1 MAWIPSTA
9 SVSVFSAASLSASFS
24 FGPHPSSIPSTTI
37 QIKAA
42 AHIFF
47 FISCSFTLSITQYIR
62 SYLRMRLVAHGLY
75 DYTVDEGEVQGVNRK
90 IIAVYTL

>member
-1 MAWIPSTA
+1 M
-9 SVSVFSAASLSASFS
+9 
-24 FGPHPSSIPSTTI
+24 

-62 SYLRMRLVAHGLY
+62 SYPRMRLVAHGLY
-75 DYTVDEGEVQGVNRK
+75 DYTVDEGEVQGVNRNSK
-90 IIAVYTL
+90 FPLLSPPCFAIIYLSIYITFPFITY

>member
-1 MAWIPSTA
+1 M
-9 SVSVFSAASLSASFS
+9 
-24 FGPHPSSIPSTTI
+24 

-62 SYLRMRLVAHGLY
+62 SYPRMRLVAHGLY
-75 DYTVDEGEVQGVNRK
+75 DYTVDEGEVQGVNRNYSLHLEEAEMDFA
-90 IIAVYTL
+90 IPT